1 MGRWIFLKKACKEEL
16 LKFKQSLISNTS
28 EVNDEIAATI
38 IEAEVIKKPSFI
50 DKASIK
56 EKLTVNDQIEYLKF
70 KGITF
75 NHCSEAIAKDILEN
89 RTYYYKVTAFRKN
102 FKKDNN
108 KYKNVDFG
116 LLNDLATIDMHF
128 RYLFLKL
135 SLDIE
140 HNVKALLIKLITESD
155 EDGYKIVEE
164 YKNFEIESYRKNLSK
179 PEKGFSQEE
188 IEKKLSNYKTI
199 DKKLMESYK
208 SPRDYSYDLIN
219 KRKNKPSI
227 WVLIELMSYGQ
238 LYFFINFY
246 VESKKFKYR
255 ELSLAK
261 SLLLDSKN
269 IRDSAAHSRPIL
281 FNIVGPNEF
290 LIPYNKRPK
299 LQVKNYL
306 TQKCKL
312 NDSLVDVKI
321 RNLKIHDISALLYLH
336 DHYVNGEI
344 ARIERKK
351 ELVNL
356 LKRCRRKQDYYDN
369 QSEFGNVFYMFLKII
384 KNYSVKK

>member
-1 MGRWIFLKKACKEEL
+1 MKKACKEDL
-16 LKFKQSLISNTS
+16 LKFKQSLISDTS
-28 EVNDEIAATI
+28 KVDDKIVATI
-38 IEAEVIKKPSFI
+38 VEEKAIDKPSCI
-50 DKASIK
+50 DKALAK
-56 EKLTVNDQIEYLKF
+56 EKLMVNDQIEYLKF
-70 KGITF
+70 KGIKF
-75 NHCSEAIAKDILEN
+75 NHCNESIAKDILEN

-108 KYKNVDFG
+108 NKYKDVDFG

-140 HNVKALLIKLITESD
+140 HNIKALLMKLITESD
-155 EDGYKIVEE
+155 EDGYRIIEE
-164 YKNFEIESYRKNLSK
+164 YKTFEIEGYRKNLRK
-179 PEKGFSQEE
+179 PEKGLSQEE
-188 IEKKLSNYKTI
+188 IEKKLSNYATI

-208 SPRDYSYDLIN
+208 SPRDYSYDLVN

-246 VESKKFKYR
+246 IENKKFKYR

-290 LIPYNKRPK
+290 LIPYEKKPK

-312 NDSLVDVKI
+312 NVSLVDVKI

-336 DHYVNGEI
+336 DYYVNGEVT
-344 ARIERKK
+344 RIERKK
-351 ELVNL
+351 ELVKL
-356 LKRCRRKQDYYDN
+356 LKRCRRKQEYYDN
-369 QSEFGNVFYMFLKII
+369 QTEFENIFNMFLKII
-384 KNYSVKK
+384 RNYSVKK